1 MHTRLIAAA
10 ALAVLALA
18 APARAQDA
26 PADSAPPPPNGLQ
39 KGTWS
44 LSFVAPGYTGPGG
57 ESVEF
62 GVWEMVGPRTNVGVT
77 LDLSV
82 AGQTREASGAN
93 DQTNAYSRLGLGLN
107 VRRYLATSRSVVP
120 YLHGRVFG
128 RGGFERRDDVGAG
141 YEETVRS
148 LGAGADAGL
157 GVEWFPV
164 RQVSLSGHTGVRL
177 SSFNYASKLTTPEN
191 EERKSTSRDGSFQT
205 FTSALSIRIY
215 F

>member
-1 MHTRLIAAA
+1 MHTRLTAVAAA
-10 ALAVLALA
+10 AVLALS

-26 PADSAPPPPNGLQ
+26 PADSTAPPPNGLR

-44 LSFVAPGYTGPGG
+44 LSFVAPGYSGSETA
-57 ESVEF
+57 EF

-77 LDLSV
+77 LELVVSGLTLETTDDDRTAANTSV
-82 AGQTREASGAN
+82 GM
-93 DQTNAYSRLGLGLN
+93 GLN
-107 VRRYLATSRSVVP
+107 VRRYLATSRSVAP

-128 RGGFERRDDVGAG
+128 RGGFNRREDAGVG

-148 LGAGADAGL
+148 MGAGADAAL

-164 RQVSLSGHTGVRL
+164 RQLSVAGHTGVRY
-177 SSFNYASKLTTPEN
+177 SSIRYASRLTTPTD
-191 EERKSTSRDGSFQT
+191 EERESTSRDGIFQT
-205 FTSALSIRIY
+205 FTSALSLRIY